1 MGRFS
6 QVLIACDFDNT
17 LVYTEQAL
25 LSGGTVP
32 PLSDGNR
39 QAIEYFIAEGGTFCM
54 ATGRAL
60 PSFLRIAHLVPMN
73 GPAIIANGA
82 GIYDPAAGAMA
93 ATAYLPDTVRGHVEE
108 LEAQMADL
116 AYEIYHDDDKMFVV
130 RPNDITA
137 RHVHLTHLPAVELH
151 GIAEAPS
158 PISKLLFE
166 EDEERM
172 EQLIALLQR
181 QPWYGQYEVVR
192 SGRNLLELTS
202 KGANKGGML
211 RELARLTGKSLRH
224 TYTAGDHANDIDM
237 LKLSAMGFA
246 PANAIPAVKE
256 TPGVHLL
263 PDCRENAI
271 AAMIEELKKRYP

>member
-17 LVYTEQAL
+17 LVYTEDAL
-25 LSGGTVP
+25 LTGGTVP
-32 PLSDGNR
+32 PLSEGNR
-39 QAIEYFIAEGGTFCM
+39 RAIEYFMSEGGTFCV

-60 PSFLRIAHLVPMN
+60 PSYLRIAHLVPSN

-82 GIYDPAAGAMA
+82 GIYDPATKAMI

-108 LEAQMADL
+108 LEAQMEGL
-116 AYEIYHDDDKMFVV
+116 AYEIYHDDDRMFVV

-137 RHVHLTHLPAVELH
+137 RHVHLTHLPAVELS

-166 EDEERM
+166 EEEERM
-172 EQLIALLQR
+172 EQLVALLHR
-181 QPWYGQYEVVR
+181 QPWIGAYEVAR

-202 KGANKGGML
+202 QGANKGGML
-211 RELARLTGKSLRH
+211 QELARLTGKSLAH
-224 TYTAGDHANDIDM
+224 TYCAGDHANDIAM
-237 LKLSAMGFA
+237 MVLSARGFA
-246 PANAIPAVKE
+246 PANAIDAVKA
-256 TPGVHLL
+256 TPGVQLL
-263 PDCRENAI
+263 PDCRDDAI
-271 AAMIEELKKRYP
+271 AAMIEEIGKLYR